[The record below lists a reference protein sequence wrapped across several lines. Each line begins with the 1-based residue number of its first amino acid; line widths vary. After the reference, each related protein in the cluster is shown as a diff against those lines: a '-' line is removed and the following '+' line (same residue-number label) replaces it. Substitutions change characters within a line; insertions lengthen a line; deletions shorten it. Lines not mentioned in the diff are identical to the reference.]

1 MKMLGRK
8 RKRIIVVMATRHPG
22 ALAALENAGGD
33 VEVREA
39 MTTGG
44 LYRSLPGAH
53 LAVVDPEL
61 LTETSVTR
69 EQVSRLLQD
78 MLCVSGAD
86 FAANPDEWLARARLA
101 SGLGLETLPA
111 RVVALTSL
119 SGGVGKTTLSLSL
132 ARYLRSRGITVAVAE
147 LTVGPSA
154 LQTLMTDGY
163 FPHIYEVTT
172 QNKTWATW
180 NGITIAPMD
189 WRSAQLLTTD
199 QAGRVWSE
207 LTTGHV
213 VTIFDAPAYHP
224 FWPVVEKLCHVV
236 LAIADPRPDSLA
248 NALFLS
254 ETTDGKAR
262 IVLNRSGLSVRL
274 MVENPAAVVP
284 DVGSDARGF
293 PPSLARRLAPVVYPG
308 WRA

>member
-1 MKMLGRK
+1 MFGKK
-8 RKRIIVVMATRHPG
+8 HKRITVAVATRHPG
-22 ALAALENAGGD
+22 ALAALEDAGND
-33 VEVREA
+33 IEVREA

-44 LYRSLPGAH
+44 LYRALPGAH

-69 EQVSRLLQD
+69 EQVSRLLRD

-86 FAANPDEWLARARLA
+86 FAADPDEWLARARLA

-132 ARYLRSRGITVAVAE
+132 ARYLRSRGVSVAVAE

-154 LQTLMTDGY
+154 FQALMTDGY
-163 FPHIYEVTT
+163 FPHIYEVAT
-172 QNKTWATW
+172 QGKAWATW

-189 WRSAQLLTTD
+189 WRSAQMLSSE
-199 QAGRVWSE
+199 QARRVWSE
-207 LTTGHV
+207 LVTGHV
-213 VTIFDAPAYHP
+213 VTLFDAPAYHP
-224 FWPVVEKLCHVV
+224 FWPVAEEICHTVLVV
-236 LAIADPRPDSLA
+236 ADSRPDSLA

-254 ETTDGKAR
+254 ETTDGRAR
-262 IVLNRSGLSVRL
+262 IVLNRSGFSARL
-274 MVENPAAVVP
+274 MVEASAVVP

>member
-1 MKMLGRK
+1 MFGSRK
-8 RKRIIVVMATRHPG
+8 KRVVVAVATRHPG
-22 ALAALENAGGD
+22 ALAALENAED

-44 LYRSLPGAH
+44 LYRVLPGAH
-53 LAVVDPEL
+53 LAVVDL
-61 LTETSVTR
+61 GVLTETSVTR
-69 EQVSRLLQD
+69 DQVSRLLQD

-101 SGLGLETLPA
+101 SGLGLEVLPA

-119 SGGVGKTTLSLSL
+119 SGGVGKTTLALSL
-132 ARYLRSRGITVAVAE
+132 ARLLRSRGVPVAVAE

-154 LQTLMTDGY
+154 FQALMTDGY
-163 FPHIYEVTT
+163 FPHIYEVAT
-172 QNKTWATW
+172 QGKTWATW
-180 NGITIAPMD
+180 NGITVAPMD
-189 WRSAQLLTTD
+189 WRSAQLLSSD
-199 QAGRVWSE
+199 QAERVWRDLAAS
-207 LTTGHV
+207 HV
-213 VTIFDAPAYHP
+213 VTLFDVPAYHP
-224 FWPVVEKLCHVV
+224 FWAVVEKMSHAVLVV
-236 LAIADPRPDSLA
+236 ADPRPDSLA

-262 IVLNRSGLSVRL
+262 IVLNRSGLSARL
-274 MVENPAAVVP
+274 MVEDPAAVVP

-293 PPSLARRLAPVVYPG
+293 PPSLARRLAPVIYPG